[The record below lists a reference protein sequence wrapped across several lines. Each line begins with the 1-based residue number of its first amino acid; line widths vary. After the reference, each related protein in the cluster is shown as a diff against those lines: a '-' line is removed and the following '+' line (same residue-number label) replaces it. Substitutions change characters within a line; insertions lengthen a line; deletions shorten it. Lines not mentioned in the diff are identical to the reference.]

1 MRVMVWGLG
10 YVGTVSAACLAKM
23 GHDVIGVESNVT
35 KVEAI
40 NSGRSAIKEPNLV
53 EVINEVV
60 KSGKLQAVADG
71 VPLVSQAELSMIC
84 VGTPS
89 AADGTANLSY
99 IRNVVTQIGLGL
111 HKSENYHVVVVRS
124 TLFPG
129 TTRSL
134 VRELLETHSGKKAG
148 TGFGLVSNPEFMRE
162 TTAISDFYQ
171 PPYTVIGELDARS
184 GDVVCDLYKDIA
196 APQHRVALEEAELLK
211 LANNAF
217 HAVKVSFSNEIGRVC
232 ARLGIDSHV
241 VMKMVC
247 ADTKLNISP
256 AYMKP
261 GFAIGGS
268 CLPKDLRS
276 LTTHAK
282 RLGAELPML
291 EAVMP
296 SNRLQ
301 IEEARM
307 RVHQL
312 GVNKVAVL
320 GLSFK
325 PGTDDL
331 RESPAVELIRA
342 LWQDGIDTYV
352 CDPDIDLETMLGSN
366 REYLE
371 RQLPQIRSILRP
383 STDESLRECQAI
395 VVNQNRP
402 EFREVV
408 RSLNG
413 HVAIIDLVRLVEK
426 STPNNSKYQGI
437 SW

>member
-1 MRVMVWGLG
+1 
-10 YVGTVSAACLAKM
+10 
-23 GHDVIGVESNVT
+23 
-35 KVEAI
+35 
-40 NSGRSAIKEPNLV
+40 
-53 EVINEVV
+53 
-60 KSGKLQAVADG
+60 
-71 VPLVSQAELSMIC
+71 
-84 VGTPS
+84 
-89 AADGTANLSY
+89 
-99 IRNVVTQIGLGL
+99 
-111 HKSENYHVVVVRS
+111 
-124 TLFPG
+124 
-129 TTRSL
+129 
-134 VRELLETHSGKKAG
+134 
-148 TGFGLVSNPEFMRE
+148 
-162 TTAISDFYQ
+162 
-171 PPYTVIGELDARS
+171 
-184 GDVVCDLYKDIA
+184 
-196 APQHRVALEEAELLK
+196 
-211 LANNAF
+211 
-217 HAVKVSFSNEIGRVC
+217 
-232 ARLGIDSHV
+232 
-241 VMKMVC
+241 
-247 ADTKLNISP
+247 
-256 AYMKP
+256 
-261 GFAIGGS
+261 
-268 CLPKDLRS
+268 
-276 LTTHAK
+276 
-282 RLGAELPML
+282 
-291 EAVMP
+291 
-296 SNRLQ
+296 
-301 IEEARM
+301 M